1 MNRDKL
7 LDSIKK
13 ITSNQIWQW
22 KKIPIEIEI
31 LHWMINHSS
40 KEETKE
46 MISQKK
52 FWTSSSSVLGYRT
65 QYHGIPFEK
74 QISRNACK

>member
-1 MNRDKL
+1 
-7 LDSIKK
+7 
-13 ITSNQIWQW
+13 
-22 KKIPIEIEI
+22 
-31 LHWMINHSS
+31 MINHSS

-74 QISRNACK
+74 QISWNACK